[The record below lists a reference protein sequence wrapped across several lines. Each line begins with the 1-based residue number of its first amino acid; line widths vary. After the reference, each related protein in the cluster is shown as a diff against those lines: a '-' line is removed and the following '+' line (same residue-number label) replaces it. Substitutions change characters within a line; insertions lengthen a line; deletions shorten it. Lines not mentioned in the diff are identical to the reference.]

1 MAGPRIGQVAGPR
14 SASRLSGA
22 ATRRG
27 IAWSLTAARVGHLSE
42 GVGVPA
48 DNLSSERPR
57 ESTAVAQ
64 LPRKFSIPLLRRT
77 KCVIA
82 LRLSGQESKSFPVLT
97 HFVRGGKTELKWR
110 YKTRGHQTQKCPRAR
125 GSRALSVQRSGQ
137 TRHAVAPVDRT
148 GLDCLDAVMRLAFL
162 QVIEQRDRLMRSNNN
177 QRCPKRQVVHRSK

>member
-27 IAWSLTAARVGHLSE
+27 VAWSLTAARVGHLTE

-82 LRLSGQESKSFPVLT
+82 SGLSGKITIASPVLT
-97 HFVRGGKTELKWR
+97 HFVRGGQTELKWQ
-110 YKTRGHQTQKCPRAR
+110 YKLPGRPDTEMPASAGLAGIEPQQIRTDASR
-125 GSRALSVQRSGQ
+125 GSASRPDRSRLSRRGSAIRFPAG
-137 TRHAVAPVDRT
+137 
-148 GLDCLDAVMRLAFL
+148 
-162 QVIEQRDRLMRSNNN
+162 N
-177 QRCPKRQVVHRSK
+177 

>member
-27 IAWSLTAARVGHLSE
+27 IAWSLTAARVGHLTE

-64 LPRKFSIPLLRRT
+64 LPRKFSIPLSHRT

-82 LRLSGQESKSFPVLT
+82 SGLSGKITIASPVLT

-110 YKTRGHQTQKCPRAR
+110 YKSRGHQTQKCPRAR
-125 GSRALSVQRSGQ
+125 SSRALSLSKSGQ
-137 TRHAVAPVDRT
+137 TRHAVAPVNRT
-148 GLDCLDAVMRLAFL
+148 GLDGLDTVMRFTFL
-162 QVIEQRDRLMRSNNN
+162 QVIEQRDGLMRSNND
-177 QRCPKRQVVHRSK
+177 Q